1 MADYSD
7 YKECTDCV
15 HYELCLHQEKFLIE
29 HNRKDLIRRYGFGL
43 SEPEICC
50 NFRDRSRF
58 VELPDDFPKYRL
70 TTDVPKENYSDLL
83 NYVYAKDGNILL
95 RYANGKESMDLCDY
109 IAFHAKDCL
118 VDSQDVLDGACLECD
133 DDYCS
138 LGRAYI
144 ASVQAAKLRERLKL
158 YEDLTEQALK
168 N

>member
-58 VELPDDFPKYRL
+58 IELPCNKINAIVESNIYDEEEIYYDCTVQVLRNSITGETSVGWFRNDEPPVLIGDD
-70 TTDVPKENYSDLL
+70 
-83 NYVYAKDGNILL
+83 
-95 RYANGKESMDLCDY
+95 
-109 IAFHAKDCL
+109 
-118 VDSQDVLDGACLECD
+118 
-133 DDYCS
+133 
-138 LGRAYI
+138 
-144 ASVQAAKLRERLKL
+144 
-158 YEDLTEQALK
+158 
-168 N
+168 